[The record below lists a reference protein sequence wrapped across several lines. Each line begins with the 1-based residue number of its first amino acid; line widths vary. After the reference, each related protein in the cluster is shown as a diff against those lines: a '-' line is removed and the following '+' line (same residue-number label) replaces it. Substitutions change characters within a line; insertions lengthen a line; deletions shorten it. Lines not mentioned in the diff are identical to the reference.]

1 MFRARDAHE
10 QQLRLLQQL
19 SFFLQNRN
27 LLTVINSNPKQ
38 STVNMAFSLALIK
51 QRTARHQAAHRSN
64 IRTRFYPVAE
74 RRSILRTAGH
84 EPAEQHANNRVEFSK
99 ERRTHVFVTEEAAQQ
114 RSHTFRGVCTKLPV
128 STLQMPPIL
137 RSGSREPQA
146 NNRVEFC
153 KEFSTHVFVT
163 EKAAQQRS
171 QIFRGECTKL
181 PVSTLQMPSIL
192 RSGSREPQ
200 VNNRVEFCQEFST
213 HVFVTEEA
221 PKQRSQTFRGE
232 CTKLPV
238 STLQMPSI
246 LRSGSRQPQA
256 NNRVEF
262 RREFLKHVF
271 VKGLPAKQRS
281 KTFRVHVC
289 PSAPPR
295 KKRTANMLEH
305 HRSELASCNLATLFE
320 GLQVEEEVL
329 MEETYRVEEVV
340 GFVPQEEEVEFN
352 DVGHVPTDPVVLRSR
367 RTSLQR
373 EAAALSC
380 DLGTYW
386 SEASPRRLR
395 RSTRAR
401 KRPDRFIPS
410 F

>member
-1 MFRARDAHE
+1 
-10 QQLRLLQQL
+10 
-19 SFFLQNRN
+19 
-27 LLTVINSNPKQ
+27 
-38 STVNMAFSLALIK
+38 MAFPLALIK
-51 QRTARHQAAHRSN
+51 QRTGTARHQAAHRSN

-114 RSHTFRGVCTKLPV
+114 RSHTFRGV
-128 STLQMPPIL
+128 
-137 RSGSREPQA
+137 
-146 NNRVEFC
+146 
-153 KEFSTHVFVT
+153 
-163 EKAAQQRS
+163 
-171 QIFRGECTKL
+171 CTKL

-373 EAAALSC
+373 E
-380 DLGTYW
+380 GQH
-386 SEASPRRLR
+386 
-395 RSTRAR
+395 
-401 KRPDRFIPS
+401 
-410 F
+410 

>member
-1 MFRARDAHE
+1 
-10 QQLRLLQQL
+10 
-19 SFFLQNRN
+19 
-27 LLTVINSNPKQ
+27 
-38 STVNMAFSLALIK
+38 MAFSLSIIK
-51 QRTARHQAAHRSN
+51 QRTARQQAAKHSN
-64 IRTRFYPVAE
+64 SRTRFRPVEE
-74 RRSILRTAGH
+74 RCSILRTAGH
-84 EPAEQHANNRVEFSK
+84 EPAEQHANNRVEF
-99 ERRTHVFVTEEAAQQ
+99 RREFFTHVFDTEEAAQQ
-114 RSHTFRGVCTKLPV
+114 RRHTFRGV
-128 STLQMPPIL
+128 
-137 RSGSREPQA
+137 
-146 NNRVEFC
+146 
-153 KEFSTHVFVT
+153 
-163 EKAAQQRS
+163 
-171 QIFRGECTKL
+171 CTKL

-200 VNNRVEFCQEFST
+200 ANNRVEFYKEFST

-246 LRSGSRQPQA
+246 LRSGSREPKT

-262 RREFLKHVF
+262 RRKFLKHVF
-271 VKGLPAKQRS
+271 VKGLPAKQRN

-289 PSAPPR
+289 PNAPPR
-295 KKRTANMLEH
+295 MKRTANVLEH
-305 HRSELASCNLATLFE
+305 HRSELESCNLATRFE
-320 GLQVEEEVL
+320 ELQVEEEVH
-329 MEETYRVEEVV
+329 MEETHHVEEVME
-340 GFVPQEEEVEFN
+340 FAPHQEAVDEVRFN

-386 SEASPRRLR
+386 SEPSPRRLR

-401 KRPDRFIPS
+401 KQPDRFIPS